1 MNTRRNNGQHG
12 RNFLNGDEGMAN
24 SATIENN
31 KNMKR
36 KRDWGE
42 TVFICLML
50 AYPLAHFLVFWLYVN
65 FDTFRLTFFHFNT
78 ETAVYEWFGIERF
91 KILFKDMFMGED
103 PMIQNNL
110 RNSLICF
117 PVQNF
122 IILPLSFFVAFLLSK
137 QLAGT
142 SAYRVIFFLPSI
154 LSIVVLAMSYR
165 FMFDADFGP
174 INHALA
180 NVFGLDVDWFSSL
193 SPTAMPLVFLFGI
206 WAGLGYNSVLIN
218 GAIKRIP
225 QEIFEAAKLDGVGLW
240 REMFQMVLPLTM
252 PTVTTLFIIGS
263 MSIFGYYLQP
273 MLLCGETG
281 GVNGS
286 TGTIALRVMQLMQGG
301 DTESAAALG
310 LFFSLLGV
318 PFVLFIKWF
327 MEKITPDVDF

>member
-1 MNTRRNNGQHG
+1 MESTALEMMKQ
-12 RNFLNGDEGMAN
+12 
-24 SATIENN
+24 
-31 KNMKR
+31 KKR
-36 KRDWGE
+36 KRDWGA
-42 TVFICLML
+42 TIFICLML
-50 AYPLAHFLVFWLYVN
+50 AYPLAHFCVFWLYVN
-65 FDTFRLTFFHFNT
+65 FDTFRLTFFHFNSQ
-78 ETAVYEWFGIERF
+78 TAQYEWFGFERF
-91 KILFKDMFMGED
+91 AILFRDMFMGED
-103 PMIQNNL
+103 IAIQNNL
-110 RNSLICF
+110 RNSLLCF

-122 IILPLSFFVAFLLSK
+122 IILPLSFIIAFLLSK

-154 LSIVVLAMSYR
+154 LSVVVLAMSFR
-165 FMFDADFGP
+165 FMFDVDFGP
-174 INHALA
+174 VDSALSKL
-180 NVFGLDVDWFSSL
+180 FGVDVDWFSSL

-206 WAGLGYNSVLIN
+206 WAGLGYNAVLIN

-240 REMFQMVLPLTM
+240 REMVQMVLPLCM
-252 PTVTTLFIIGS
+252 PTITTLFIIGS

-286 TGTIALRVMQLMQGG
+286 TGTIALRVIQLMQGG

-310 LFFSLLGV
+310 LFFSILGV

>member
-1 MNTRRNNGQHG
+1 M
-12 RNFLNGDEGMAN
+12 
-24 SATIENN
+24 
-31 KNMKR
+31 
-36 KRDWGE
+36 
-42 TVFICLML
+42 
-50 AYPLAHFLVFWLYVN
+50 FWLYVN
-65 FDTFRLTFFHFNT
+65 FDTFRLTFFHFNSQ
-78 ETAVYEWFGIERF
+78 TAQYEWFGFERF
-91 KILFKDMFMGED
+91 AILFRDMFMGED
-103 PMIQNNL
+103 IAIQNNL
-110 RNSLICF
+110 RNSLLCF

-122 IILPLSFFVAFLLSK
+122 IILPLSFIIAFLLSK

-154 LSIVVLAMSYR
+154 LSVVVLAMSFR
-165 FMFDADFGP
+165 FMFDVDFGP
-174 INHALA
+174 VDSALSKL
-180 NVFGLDVDWFSSL
+180 FGVDVDWFSSL

-206 WAGLGYNSVLIN
+206 WAGLGYNAVLIN

-240 REMFQMVLPLTM
+240 REMVQMVLPLCM
-252 PTVTTLFIIGS
+252 PTITTLFIIGS

-310 LFFSLLGV
+310 LFFSILGV